1 MKSSGQEE
9 NNTVYK
15 VIGLMS
21 GTSLDGVDLAY
32 CIFTRSNHGAWRY
45 SIEAAAT
52 YSYSE
57 SWIALLPTLL
67 TTDAFTYASAN
78 VDLGKYF
85 GQQIS
90 AFVKTYHVAPDFVAS
105 HGHTVFHQPGIGLTT
120 QIGSGAAI
128 AAECG
133 LPVVC
138 DFRSSDVA
146 YHGQGAPL
154 VPIGDRLLFEK
165 YGFCLNLGG
174 FSNVSYQDNDRT
186 IAFDICPVNTILNR
200 LSRLLGLEYDRD
212 GAIARSG
219 RVDAGLLEKLN
230 ALDYYKIQPPKSL
243 GFEWS
248 DVNILPLIEA
258 SGLTVPDLLST
269 YTEHVAVQIAAAL
282 ASFKSS
288 SLLITG
294 GGTKNGY
301 LIERLRAYT
310 AHEITIPSQSII
322 DYKEALIFAFLGVLR
337 MRGEANCLASV
348 TGASK
353 DVVGGAIYL
362 P

>member
-1 MKSSGQEE
+1 
-9 NNTVYK
+9 
-15 VIGLMS
+15 MS

-32 CIFTRSNHGAWRY
+32 CTFSKTVHGWSY
-45 SIEAAAT
+45 FIEKAAT
-52 YSYSE
+52 YPYPA

-67 TTDAFTYASAN
+67 KADAFTYTRAN
-78 VDLGKYF
+78 VDLGMYF
-85 GQQIS
+85 GHLIS
-90 AFVKTYHVAPDFVAS
+90 SFVKEYNLIPDFVAS
-105 HGHTVFHQPGIGLTT
+105 HGHTVFHQPAIGLTT

-154 VPIGDRLLFEK
+154 VPIGDRLLFK
-165 YGFCLNLGG
+165 DYRFCLNLGG
-174 FSNVSYQDNDRT
+174 FSNVSYQDNDQT
-186 IAFDICPVNTILNR
+186 IAFDVCPVNTILNR
-200 LSRLLGLEYDRD
+200 FARMQGFDYDKG

-219 RVDAGLLEKLN
+219 KIDAKLLADLN
-230 ALDYYKIQPPKSL
+230 DLEYYKQEPPKSL

-248 DVNILPLIEA
+248 DEHVLPLIKD
-258 SGLTVPDLLST
+258 SSISVPDLLCT
-269 YTEHVAVQIAAAL
+269 FVEHVAVQISLAL
-282 ASFKSS
+282 GSFPPAT
-288 SLLITG
+288 LLITG
-294 GGTKNGY
+294 GGAKNTY

-310 AHEITIPSQSII
+310 RHTITIPSPTII

-337 MRGEANCLASV
+337 MRGEANCLSSV
-348 TGASK
+348 TGATK
-353 DVVGGAIYL
+353 DAIGGAVYL